1 MKLLVVAVSFII
13 FPLSAMLR
21 ESVLQAVRVY
31 SQRLS
36 HRLEDYGSCNQ
47 AYQII
52 ESDNSK
58 ARECKNTVAYRFS
71 PASSLTPSMVYY
83 RDLEL

>member
-1 MKLLVVAVSFII
+1 V
-13 FPLSAMLR
+13 LR

-36 HRLEDYGSCNQ
+36 HRLEDHGSCNQ

-52 ESDNSK
+52 ESNNMWVTDIDVGHGSV
-58 ARECKNTVAYRFS
+58 VA
-71 PASSLTPSMVYY
+71 PLTFPVV
-83 RDLEL
+83 RLPQELHGVVQGSRTIKMAGIT